1 MPDQGLPPTIFHMLE
16 KNVGKQIRIILDPSY
31 GFEGTLVAV
40 TREPAGIWLSE
51 AEAVILRATI
61 AQPIPQVAGREEMS
75 EIFVHLNSVQR
86 IEVLHTPSRRW
97 GQKNACASA
106 AMTINATDRTTRISG
121 LTLIPSVSSSKNL
134 SRPALAAGIGD
145 FFSFFFLLIRQPS
158 SNGNE
163 LYHSL
168 HY

>member
-1 MPDQGLPPTIFHMLE
+1 MLE

-86 IEVLHTPSRRW
+86 IEVLHTPSRR
-97 GQKNACASA
+97 
-106 AMTINATDRTTRISG
+106 
-121 LTLIPSVSSSKNL
+121 
-134 SRPALAAGIGD
+134 
-145 FFSFFFLLIRQPS
+145 
-158 SNGNE
+158 
-163 LYHSL
+163 
-168 HY
+168 